1 MTNACSQGRSS
12 SPEVTDPLVYIVLL
26 NWNGWRDTARCLE
39 SLQQLTYTG
48 YRVIVVDN
56 GSTDGSVCH
65 IREKYL
71 DVEVIEN
78 GENLGFAAGCNVAIR
93 RALDEGADYVWLLNN
108 DTVAHPDSLS
118 TMVDC
123 AQGDPV
129 IGAVG
134 SVIYRMDEP
143 ETVDAWGGGRVS
155 LWTGRS
161 GHITCPKDLPKL
173 DYITGASL
181 LIPRRALES
190 VGLLD
195 ERFFLYYDDCDYG
208 LRLRGAGWKL
218 AVAGPSRIWHKVN
231 ATLGKRREGLDWHI
245 ARSGVLLVRKHAVVP
260 VLAEGLLLCLRLGK
274 RLLERDW
281 QCVRAVLGGALSAR
295 RVQAP

>member
-1 MTNACSQGRSS
+1 
-12 SPEVTDPLVYIVLL
+12 LVCIILL
-26 NWNGWRDTARCLE
+26 NWNGCRDTTHCLE
-39 SLQQLTYTG
+39 SLQRLTYSH

-56 GSTDGSVCH
+56 GSTDDSVRC

-71 DVEVIEN
+71 DLEIIEN
-78 GENLGFAAGCNVAIR
+78 GKNLGFAAGCNVAIR
-93 RALDEGADYVWLLNN
+93 RALDEGTDYVWLLNN
-108 DTVAHPDSLS
+108 DTVVHPDSLS
-118 TMVDC
+118 AMVEC
-123 AQGDPV
+123 AQGDPI

-134 SVIYRMDEP
+134 SVIYRMDQP
-143 ETVDAWGGGRVS
+143 EKVDAWGGGRVS

-161 GHITCPKDLPKL
+161 SHITGPQDLPKL

-181 LIPRRALES
+181 LISRLALES

-195 ERFFLYYDDCDYG
+195 ERFFLYYDDCDYS
-208 LRLRGAGWKL
+208 LRLRGTGWKL

-260 VLAEGLLLCLRLGK
+260 VVAESLLVCLRLGK

-281 QCVRAVLGGALSAR
+281 QCVRAVLSGALSAR
-295 RVQAP
+295 RG